1 MVVGK
6 AGGSEAVGMLIG
18 MLIAGGGLIDGGEGS
33 GWGGGSSDAVGGV
46 AEGGVD
52 GVARGARGVE

>member
-1 MVVGK
+1 
-6 AGGSEAVGMLIG
+6 MLIG

-52 GVARGARGVE
+52 GVASGASGVE